1 VRSFLIIAV
10 AYTALL
16 LVGCGLL
23 NKMAADSGN
32 ERANTPEGRD
42 LAAQADRKAKDWI
55 DYLLYGLLPAGYGLG
70 RAHQHRRHK
79 KAAAKAAA

>member
-1 VRSFLIIAV
+1 MRPFIIAV
-10 AYTALL
+10 VAWIAFV

-32 ERANTPEGRD
+32 ERANTPEGRQ
-42 LAAQADRKAKDWI
+42 LAADADRKAKDWI

-70 RAHQHRRHK
+70 RAHQNRRHR
-79 KAAAKAAA
+79 KAAAKASA